1 MAFCVSIDGNAA
13 STMRG
18 EIREGEKALRVSL
31 EKRLFVEATEAS
43 WQKKQSA
50 VASTMHRA

>member
-1 MAFCVSIDGNAA
+1 
-13 STMRG
+13 MRG